1 MKMKS
6 FLILMALATTITY
19 SALGQNTP
27 IGNNRTPISS
37 SESVKTGSV
46 KPINQDSIMKAK
58 ISEYATVKLSTDN
71 SKLSESEKKLIRILI
86 DVAKIMDNLYW
97 MQTWG
102 DPNVLLKNISNV
114 NEKKFVMINYGPWD
128 RLDNNKPFA
137 CSNIDEASGKN
148 KEKISSASMVSSA
161 SMAGSAVDSKK
172 NLKLSEKPLGVNFYP
187 KDMTKEEFEKF
198 DNKDKKSQY
207 TLIRR
212 NKDRSLSVVW
222 YHDAYKDLLNK
233 AAELLRRAAEISDDK
248 EFGKYLSLRADALVT
263 SNYQPS
269 DFAWMEMKNNHIDF
283 VVGPI
288 ENYEDALFE
297 YKAAFESFVL
307 VKDME
312 WSKKLEKY
320 IAELPDLQKQLP
332 VSAEYKKEVPGT
344 SSDLGVYDAI
354 YYAGDCNAG
363 SKTIAINLP
372 NDEQV
377 QLKSGSRR
385 LQLKNTMK
393 AKFDNILM
401 PIALKLMDPSQM
413 KNVKFDAFFNNV
425 MFHEVAHGLGIK
437 NTINGKGAVRQ
448 SLKDVYSAFEEAKA
462 DILGLFMV
470 TKLIEKGEVTNL
482 TTEDCY
488 VTFMAG
494 IFRSVRFGASSAHGK
509 ANMMCFNFFEKAQAF
524 KRTEKGTYM
533 VDFKN
538 MKKAVNDWAQTILV
552 LQGNGDYEGA
562 VKYLKENAMVNQ
574 GLQKELDGLRYSNI
588 PKDIIFEQGTEVLG
602 F

>member
-1 MKMKS
+1 
-6 FLILMALATTITY
+6 MALATAITH
-19 SALGQNTP
+19 SAFSQNTQ

-37 SESVKTGSV
+37 AESMKIGDV
-46 KPINQDSIMKAK
+46 KPINQDSIMKTK
-58 ISEYATVKLSTDN
+58 IAEYATVKLTTDI
-71 SKLSESEKKLIRILI
+71 SKLSDNEKRMILILI

-102 DPNVLLKNISNV
+102 DPNILLKNITCE
-114 NEKKFVMINYGPWD
+114 NEKKFVLINYGPWD
-128 RLDNNKPFA
+128 RLDNNKLFVG
-137 CSNIDEASGKN
+137 NNHEEESGKK
-148 KEKISSASMVSSA
+148 KESGNSV
-161 SMAGSAVDSKK
+161 SMARTSDDIKK
-172 NLKLSEKPLGVNFYP
+172 SFKFSEKPLGVNFYP
-187 KDMTKEEFEKF
+187 KDMTKEEFEKL
-198 DNKDKKSQY
+198 DNKDKKSLY
-207 TLIRR
+207 TIIRR
-212 NKDRSLSVVW
+212 NEDRSLAVIW
-222 YHDAYKDLLNK
+222 YHEAYKDLLYK
-233 AAELLRRAAEISDDK
+233 AAELLRKASEISEDK
-248 EFGKYLSLRADALVT
+248 EFGKYLILRAEALVT

-269 DFAWMEMKNNHIDF
+269 DFAWMDMKSNHIDF

-312 WSKKLEKY
+312 WSKKLDKY

-332 VSAEYKKEVPGT
+332 VSEEYKKEVPGT

-393 AKFDNILM
+393 AKFDNILL
-401 PIALKLMDPSQM
+401 PIAKKLMDPTQM

-437 NTINGKGAVRQ
+437 NTINGKGPVRQ

-470 TKLIEKGEVTNL
+470 TKLIEKGEVADL

-533 VDFKN
+533 VDFKK

-562 VKYLKENAMVNQ
+562 VKYLKENAMVNP
-574 GLQKELDGLRYSNI
+574 GLQKELDGLRSSNI

>member
-1 MKMKS
+1 MKKRS
-6 FLILMALATTITY
+6 FLTLLMVVMFSFF
-19 SALGQNTP
+19 SASGQSKTKTDAEKN
-27 IGNNRTPISS
+27 
-37 SESVKTGSV
+37 KTGNAKTGDV
-46 KPINQDSIMKAK
+46 KPINENQLMIDK
-58 ISEYATVKLSTDN
+58 INEYATVKLTTDN
-71 SKLSESEKKLIRILI
+71 SKLTDVEKKLIVSLI
-86 DVAKIMDNLYW
+86 DVAKIMDQLYW
-97 MQTWG
+97 LQTWG
-102 DPNVLLKNISNV
+102 DKELLLNSIQ
-114 NEKKFVMINYGPWD
+114 NENERKFVMINYGPWD

-137 CSNIDEASGKN
+137 TGYFNGVTLE
-148 KEKISSASMVSSA
+148 
-161 SMAGSAVDSKK
+161 SK
-172 NLKLSEKPLGVNFYP
+172 EKPLGANFYP
-187 KDMTKEEFEKF
+187 RDMTKEEFEAL
-198 DNKDKKSQY
+198 DNPDKKSLY

-212 NKDRSLSVVW
+212 NDDGTLGVVW
-222 YHDAYKDLLNK
+222 YHEAYKDLLNK
-233 AAELLRRAAEISDDK
+233 AAEHMRMAASLTDDG
-248 EFGKYLSLRADALVT
+248 EFSNYLMQRADALMS

-269 DFAWMEMKNNHIDF
+269 DMAWMDMKNNHIDF

-288 ENYEDALFE
+288 ENYEDALYE

-307 VKDME
+307 VKDMD

-332 VSAEYKKEVPGT
+332 VNEEYKTEIPGT
-344 SSDLGVYDAI
+344 SSDLGVYDAV
-354 YYAGDCNAG
+354 YYAGDCNSG

-377 QLKSGSRR
+377 QLEKGSRR
-385 LQLKNTMK
+385 LQLKNSMQ

-401 PIALKLMDPSQM
+401 PIAKKLMDPSQI
-413 KNVKFDAFFNNV
+413 KNVKFDSFFNNV

-437 NTINGKGAVRQ
+437 NTITGKGTVRE

-470 TKLIEKGEVTNL
+470 NKLIEKNEVTGL
-482 TTEDCY
+482 TAEDCY

-524 KRTEKGTYM
+524 KRTPQGTYI
-533 VDFKN
+533 VDFTK
-538 MKKAVNDWAQTILV
+538 MKQAVNDWARTILV

-562 VKYLKENAMVNQ
+562 VKYLGENAKVNA
-574 GLQKELDGLRYSNI
+574 GLQKELDGLRSANI
-588 PKDIIFEQGTEVLG
+588 PKDVVFDQGAEVLK